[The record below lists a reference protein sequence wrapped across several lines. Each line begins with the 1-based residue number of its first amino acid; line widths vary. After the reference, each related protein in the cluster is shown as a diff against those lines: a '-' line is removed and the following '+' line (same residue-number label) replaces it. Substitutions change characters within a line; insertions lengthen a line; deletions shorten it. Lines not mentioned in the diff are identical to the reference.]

1 MNKKV
6 VSHIIFCS
14 FLFLR
19 GVRFI
24 AIAAAFGISSR
35 VLVCARALQIAC
47 AGNSNQDF
55 RMLRLLGLIAL
66 MLSQCSAFLTSFR
79 PSLNVGGALPYAVYR
94 KLQCST
100 AAKLLHKTSHT
111 MRAEAGPERERQRL
125 GNGVPHLPMW
135 ISTIGG
141 SVSGVCIE
149 QCSPLKGLGLRAT
162 RDIAAGQEL
171 VTVPRAWCINLT
183 GDDVGSK
190 LHPQLPAFAASL
202 DLQSLAPSLS
212 PRASYGIALGMALL
226 SERTNPESAWDVY
239 LTSLPAD
246 YSNMPMFFDAKQAK
260 ALHKTLVESI
270 RERCNLLEKL
280 AAGPVAAAPKG
291 LFYDAR

>member
-1 MNKKV
+1 
-6 VSHIIFCS
+6 
-14 FLFLR
+14 
-19 GVRFI
+19 
-24 AIAAAFGISSR
+24 
-35 VLVCARALQIAC
+35 
-47 AGNSNQDF
+47 
-55 RMLRLLGLIAL
+55 MLRLLPSLVAL
-66 MLSQCSAFLTSFR
+66 MLSQGSAFLTTFR
-79 PSLNVGGALPYAVYR
+79 PTLNVGGALPYAVLR
-94 KLQCST
+94 QPQCNT
-100 AAKLLHKTSHT
+100 AAKVLHRKSQSRHAAAT
-111 MRAEAGPERERQRL
+111 MRAEAGPEMERQRL

-202 DLQSLAPSLS
+202 DLQSQAPSLS
-212 PRASYGIALGMALL
+212 PRATYGIALGMALL

-246 YSNMPMFFDAKQAK
+246 HSNMPMFFDAKQAK
-260 ALHKTLVESI
+260 ALHKTLVASI
-270 RERCNLLEKL
+270 KERCNLLEKL

-291 LFYDAR
+291 LFHDKR